1 MSEDTRIFAC
11 DSAGGNFQRQRKEI
25 SQFIYWLSTQ
35 SELEPFN
42 TV

>member
-11 DSAGGNFQRQRKEI
+11 DSAGGNVQRQRKEI
-25 SQFIYWLSTQ
+25 SQFIYWISTR
-35 SELEPFN
+35 SELKRFN